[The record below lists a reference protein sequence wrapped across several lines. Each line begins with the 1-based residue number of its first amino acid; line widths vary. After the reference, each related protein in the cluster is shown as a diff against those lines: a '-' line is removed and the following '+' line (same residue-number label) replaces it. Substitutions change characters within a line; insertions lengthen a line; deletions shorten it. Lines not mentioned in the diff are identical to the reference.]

1 MTAIRHA
8 RVAEQIQRLLGE
20 LIERRVKD
28 PRLSTVS
35 VTGVKLSPSMREA
48 MIYVSALEGAQAQD
62 EVLAGLEHAKGFLR
76 REVGRH
82 LKLRSTPEL
91 FFRWDVALERGDHIL
106 QLLDEFKEE
115 SQEE

>member
-1 MTAIRHA
+1 MTPIRQA
-8 RVAEQIQRLLGE
+8 RVAEQIQRLMGE
-20 LIERRVKD
+20 LLERRIKD
-28 PRLSTVS
+28 PRLSTTS

-48 MIYVSALEGAQAQD
+48 TIYVSALEGSQVQD
-62 EVLAGLEHAKGFLR
+62 EVLAGLERAKGFLR

-82 LKLRSTPEL
+82 LKLRITPEL
-91 FFRWDVALERGDHIL
+91 FFRWDVALEKGDHIL